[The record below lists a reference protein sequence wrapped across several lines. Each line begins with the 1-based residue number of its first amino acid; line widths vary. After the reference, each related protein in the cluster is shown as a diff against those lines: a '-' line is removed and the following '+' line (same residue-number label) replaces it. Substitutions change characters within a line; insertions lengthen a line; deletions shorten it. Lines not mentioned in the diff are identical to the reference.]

1 MANTWVV
8 IPTIPYCDMCKQPP
22 PAPAYADGKMLVG
35 PWANMCKDCF
45 EVLGIGLGLG
55 MGQELLLE
63 PPGITNVEDEDASG
77 EMPPD
82 VILGLWEGLPIII
95 EDTINPVG
103 YTSDF

>member
-8 IPTIPYCDMCKQPP
+8 IPKIPDCDMCKQNP

-63 PPGITNVEDEDASG
+63 PPGTTKREDEDTSE

-95 EDTINPVG
+95 EEKEG
-103 YTSDF
+103 GE

>member
-8 IPTIPYCDMCKQPP
+8 IPTIPYCDMCKQTP
-22 PAPAYADGKMLVG
+22 PAPAYADGKTTLG
-35 PWANMCKDCF
+35 PWANMCRPCF
-45 EVLGIGLGLG
+45 EVLGIGLGLGLG

-63 PPGITNVEDEDASG
+63 PPGITNEEDEDASG

-95 EDTINPVG
+95 EDTIDLEVE
-103 YTSDF
+103 

>member
-1 MANTWVV
+1 MPDTWVV
-8 IPTIPYCDMCKQPP
+8 VSEIRNCDMCRQDP
-22 PAPAYADGKMLVG
+22 PAPAYADGKMVSG

-63 PPGITNVEDEDASG
+63 PPGTTQREAEDTSG

-82 VILGLWEGLPIII
+82 VILGLWKGLPIII
-95 EDTINPVG
+95 EEKEG
-103 YTSDF
+103 A